1 MRDYANPLLLF
12 VITALFAWCMAGGTE
27 SESALLQPGLWLLTV
42 CATGCI
48 VNALLC
54 LARALARRPVL
65 AGVVWSMV
73 HLVLGCG
80 AWVWL
85 AQDEGTDRETLAK
98 YRDRIADHRLSPYV
112 ADEAGDSTLSL
123 AAALGKDAVVRRLL
137 ASHPHGE
144 AEQAALLHAAWCAAQ
159 NGQDAPLRRLLEAGV
174 SARAEY
180 ADAPLLI
187 TAVNSG
193 KVKAVSALLAAGAE
207 VNAPDAEGNTALMHA
222 VVNGHYAMVKLL
234 LEQGADPALTNRAG
248 RRAADGTAHSAIL
261 ELLEGK
267 RDKS

>member
-54 LARALARRPVL
+54 LARALAHRPVL

-85 AQDEGTDRETLAK
+85 AQDAGTEREILAK

-159 NGQDAPLRRLLEAGV
+159 NGRDMALRRLLEAGV
-174 SARAEY
+174 PANAAY

-193 KVKAVSALLAAGAE
+193 KLKVAAALLEAGAD
-207 VNAPDAEGNTALMHA
+207 VNAADAEGNTPLLHA
-222 VVNGHYAMVKLL
+222 VVNGNFAMVKLL
-234 LEQGADPALTNRAG
+234 LEQGADPARSNHAG
-248 RRAADGTAHSAIL
+248 RRADDCTHHTAIL
-261 ELLEGK
+261 ELLN
-267 RDKS
+267 

>member
-1 MRDYANPLLLF
+1 MMKDYANPTLLLL
-12 VITALFAWCMAGGTE
+12 ITALFAWCMAGGTE
-27 SESALLQPGLWLLTV
+27 SDSALLQPGLWLLTV

-48 VNALLC
+48 VNGLLC
-54 LARALARRPVL
+54 LARALAHRPVL

-85 AQDEGTDRETLAK
+85 SQDEGVNREALAK
-98 YRDRIADHRLSPYV
+98 YRERIAEHSLSPYA
-112 ADEAGDSTLSL
+112 ADEEGDSTLSL

-137 ASHPHGE
+137 AHYPHAE
-144 AEQAALLHAAWCAAQ
+144 AEQPALLHAAWCAAQ

-174 SARAEY
+174 PARAEY

-193 KVKAVSALLAAGAE
+193 KIKTVSALLAAGAE
-207 VNAPDAEGNTALMHA
+207 VNTPDAEGNTALMHA

-234 LEQGADPALTNRAG
+234 LEHGADPALTNHAG
-248 RRAADGTAHSAIL
+248 RRAADGTAHSTIL
-261 ELLEGK
+261 ELLEG
-267 RDKS
+267 R